1 LGLFDRWR
9 RKKPPET
16 KSTVKARE
24 IMTSQGPMPRASP
37 RPSLVKPGTEAA
49 SEVDTLLAEH
59 HRLLQ
64 RREDLQKERTELT
77 MKLDGGELSAIEFR
91 KQLMAMI
98 QEASQVS
105 ENLRENASKLT
116 SLGHPVVGM

>member
-9 RKKPPET
+9 RKKLPET
-16 KSTVKARE
+16 KRTVKARE
-24 IMTSQGPMPRASP
+24 IMTSQGPMPRATP
-37 RPSLVKPGTEAA
+37 RPSLVTPGSEAA
-49 SEVDTLLAEH
+49 SEVEALLAEH

-64 RREDLQKERTELT
+64 RRDDLQKERADLT
-77 MKLDGGELSAIEFR
+77 LKLDSGELSATEFR

-105 ENLRENASKLT
+105 DNLRSNASRLT
-116 SLGHPVVGM
+116 SLGHPVVGI

>member
-1 LGLFDRWR
+1 MGLFDRWR
-9 RKKPPET
+9 RKKPPEM

-24 IMTSQGPMPRASP
+24 IMTSQGPMPRATP

-49 SEVDTLLAEH
+49 SEVEALLAEH

-77 MKLDGGELSAIEFR
+77 MRLDSGELGATEFR
-91 KQLMAMI
+91 RLLMTMI
-98 QEASQVS
+98 QEASQIS
-105 ENLRENASKLT
+105 ESLRDNASKLT
-116 SLGHPVVGM
+116 SLGHPVGGI

>member
-1 LGLFDRWR
+1 MGIFDRWR
-9 RKKPPET
+9 RKKPPEV

-24 IMTSQGPMPRASP
+24 IMTSQGPMQRVTP

-64 RREDLQKERTELT
+64 KREDLQKKRTELT
-77 MKLDGGELSAIEFR
+77 TKLDSGELGAIEFR

-105 ENLRENASKLT
+105 ESLRNNASKLT
-116 SLGHPVVGM
+116 SLGHPVVGI